1 MNLRN
6 HQNKME
12 NQIQI
17 FKNEQFGDVR
27 IVTDENTEPH
37 FCLKDVCEVLG
48 LTAKLVNQ
56 RLEDKVVSNYPISDT
71 LGRTREALFVN
82 EDGLYDVILDSRKP
96 EARAFRKWITS
107 DVLPTIRKH
116 GAYMTDQAI
125 EQALLDPDTVI
136 KLATSLKEEREA
148 RRALEIKNAQ
158 QMALIAEQETKIQDM
173 TEKSVY
179 CEHVLAS
186 KELVEITLIAQDYG
200 TTGRMMNRFLHT
212 AGVQFPQGGTWVL
225 YEEYKYKG
233 YTQSKSFDIPQDNGT
248 SITRVNTMWTQKGR
262 MFLYKFL
269 KEKYGALPIVE
280 RDENYVQP
288 YGLMSSTAK
297 RMAKSKKKQV

>member
-1 MNLRN
+1 
-6 HQNKME
+6 ME

-27 IVTDENTEPH
+27 IVTDENNEPH

-71 LGRTREALFVN
+71 LGRTREVLFVN

-116 GAYMTDQAI
+116 GAYMTDQTI

-158 QMALIAEQETKIQDM
+158 QMALIAMNQLKQTAVQVNSSIEGAE
-173 TEKSVY
+173 
-179 CEHVLAS
+179 AS
-186 KELVEITLIAQDYG
+186 
-200 TTGRMMNRFLHT
+200 TGAARLSC
-212 AGVQFPQGGTWVL
+212 
-225 YEEYKYKG
+225 K
-233 YTQSKSFDIPQDNGT
+233 
-248 SITRVNTMWTQKGR
+248 
-262 MFLYKFL
+262 
-269 KEKYGALPIVE
+269 
-280 RDENYVQP
+280 
-288 YGLMSSTAK
+288 
-297 RMAKSKKKQV
+297 

>member
-1 MNLRN
+1 MGN
-6 HQNKME
+6 E
-12 NQIQI
+12 IQI
-17 FKNEQFGDVR
+17 FNNPAFGDIR
-27 IVTDENTEPH
+27 TIVDENKTPW
-37 FCLKDVCEVLG
+37 FVGKDVAEVLG
-48 LTAKLVNQ
+48 YKDSVNALKTHVDPEDSMGWQITTPSRGRQNIKVINESGHYSLILSSKLPQAKEFKRWV
-56 RLEDKVVSNYPISDT
+56 
-71 LGRTREALFVN
+71 
-82 EDGLYDVILDSRKP
+82 
-96 EARAFRKWITS
+96 TS

-158 QMALIAEQETKIQDM
+158 QVALIAEQETKIQDM

-179 CEHVLAS
+179 CEQVLAS

-200 TTGRMMNRFLHT
+200 TTGRMMNRFLHS

-225 YEEYKYKG
+225 YEDYKYKG
-233 YTQSKSFDIPQDNGT
+233 YTQSKSFNIKKDDGT
-248 SITRVNTMWTQKGR
+248 SITRMNTMWTQKGR

-297 RMAKSKKKQV
+297 KMCKKKQA

>member
-1 MNLRN
+1 
-6 HQNKME
+6 ME

-17 FKNEQFGDVR
+17 FNNPAFGEIR
-27 IVTDENTEPH
+27 TIVDENDTPW
-37 FCLKDVCEVLG
+37 FVGKDVAEVLG
-48 LTAKLVNQ
+48 YKDSVNA
-56 RLEDKVVSNYPISDT
+56 LKTHVDPEDSMGWQITTPSR
-71 LGRTREALFVN
+71 GRQNIKIIN
-82 EDGLYDVILDSRKP
+82 ESGLYSLILSSKLPQAKEFKR
-96 EARAFRKWITS
+96 WVTS

-158 QMALIAEQETKIQDM
+158 QVALIAEQETKIQDM

-179 CEHVLAS
+179 CEQVLAS

-200 TTGRMMNRFLHT
+200 TTGRMMNRFLHS

-225 YEEYKYKG
+225 YEDYKYKG
-233 YTQSKSFDIPQDNGT
+233 YTQSKSFNIKKDDGT
-248 SITRVNTMWTQKGR
+248 SITRMNTMWTQKGR

-297 RMAKSKKKQV
+297 KMCKKKQA

>member
-1 MNLRN
+1 
-6 HQNKME
+6 ME

-17 FKNEQFGDVR
+17 FNNPAFGEIR
-27 IVTDENTEPH
+27 TIVDENDTPW
-37 FCLKDVCEVLG
+37 FVGKDVAEVLG
-48 LTAKLVNQ
+48 YKDSVNA
-56 RLEDKVVSNYPISDT
+56 LKTHVDPEDSMGWQITTPSR
-71 LGRTREALFVN
+71 GRQNIKIIN
-82 EDGLYDVILDSRKP
+82 ESGLYSLILSSKLPQAKEFKR
-96 EARAFRKWITS
+96 WVTS

-116 GAYMTDQAI
+116 GAYMTDQTI

-158 QMALIAEQETKIQDM
+158 QVALIAEQETKIQDM

-179 CEHVLAS
+179 CEQVLAS

-200 TTGRMMNRFLHT
+200 TTGRMMNRFLHS

-225 YEEYKYKG
+225 YEDYKYKG
-233 YTQSKSFDIPQDNGT
+233 YTQSKSFNIKKDDGT
-248 SITRVNTMWTQKGR
+248 SITRMNTMWTQKGR

-297 RMAKSKKKQV
+297 KMCKKKQV